1 MNRLIVIG
9 ASAGGVPALLD
20 LTAGLP
26 ADLPAAVLIVLHVG
40 TYRSVLPSLL
50 SNRSPLPVSH
60 ATDGERLSAGR
71 VWVAPPD
78 HHLLVL
84 DGRIRLNRGPKEH
97 GSRPA
102 IDPLFRSAAIASGP
116 AVIGVVLTGMLDDGT
131 PGLQAIKSRGGTAVV
146 QDPDEAFAPSMPRS
160 ALRFVEVDH
169 CVTLALMPALLA
181 SLAAEPPA
189 TAVTPAAEDELL
201 AKEQDIALGRRDV
214 MEKLST
220 IARPSEFVCPDCHGG
235 LWKILDSRP
244 ERYRCH
250 TGHAFT
256 LRTLQQAM
264 HTASDE
270 AGWSALRALQERMI
284 VLERLEGACRNEG
297 DLDAAVRIAS
307 ARAALAPQVEAMRE
321 LLEAGADPVD

>member
-50 SNRSPLPVSH
+50 SSRCPLPVRH
-60 ATDGERLSAGR
+60 AIDGEPLSAGR

-78 HHLLVL
+78 HHLLVM
-84 DGRIRLNRGPKEH
+84 DGRIGLNRGPKEH

-169 CVTLALMPALLA
+169 CVPLALMPALLA
-181 SLAAEPPA
+181 SLAGGPPA
-189 TAVTPAAEDELL
+189 AVVTPAAGDDVV
-201 AKEQDIALGRRDV
+201 ADEQDIALGKGNA
-214 MEKLST
+214 MEKLSA
-220 IARPSEFVCPDCHGG
+220 IARPSDLVCPDCHGG

-264 HTASDE
+264 YTASDE
-270 AGWSALRALQERMI
+270 AGWNFLRALQERTM
-284 VLERLEGACRNEG
+284 VLERMEDACRNEG
-297 DLDAAVRIAS
+297 DLDAAVRIAT
-307 ARAALAPQVEAMRE
+307 ARDMLAGQVEAMRE
-321 LLEAGADPVD
+321 LLEAGAEPVD